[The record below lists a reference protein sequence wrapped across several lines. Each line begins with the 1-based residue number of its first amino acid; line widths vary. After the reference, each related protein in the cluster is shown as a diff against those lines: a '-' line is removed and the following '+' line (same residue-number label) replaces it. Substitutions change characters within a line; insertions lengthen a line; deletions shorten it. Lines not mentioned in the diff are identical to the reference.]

1 MSEANGEY
9 PPVSGSA
16 WDRLMAFLAD
26 DSDMTPEQVRAD
38 LEAEGVDVD
47 AFLKRVH
54 DTIERCTQNTS
65 LSGVEHAAGKDGC
78 HDHRDNV
85 NRRG

>member
-54 DTIERCTQNTS
+54 DTIERCTQNAPLERSARSDDT
-65 LSGVEHAAGKDGC
+65 LGGVVGNSGGGE
-78 HDHRDNV
+78 
-85 NRRG
+85 

>member
-47 AFLKRVH
+47 AFIKRVH
-54 DTIERCTQNTS
+54 DTIERIVGRN
-65 LSGVEHAAGKDGC
+65 DG
-78 HDHRDNV
+78 
-85 NRRG
+85 